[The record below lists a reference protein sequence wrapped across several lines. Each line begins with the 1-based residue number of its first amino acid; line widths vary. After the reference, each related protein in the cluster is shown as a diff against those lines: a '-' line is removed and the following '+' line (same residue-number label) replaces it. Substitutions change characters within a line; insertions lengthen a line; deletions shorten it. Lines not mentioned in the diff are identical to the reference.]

1 MCLRASSSI
10 SRGTSAP
17 PYIEIT
23 RRVLHALRMLSGA
36 KMSANG
42 TPDGLA
48 VDTLDA
54 GAALVLG
61 FRRRCF
67 ACRYSTHTVP
77 ATTHRTR
84 WSGHRREHSCAR
96 SLRPLLLPLPLPLP
110 GLKL

>member
-1 MCLRASSSI
+1 MLLLHPLPPFELEASERSPLVP
-10 SRGTSAP
+10 AF
-17 PYIEIT
+17 
-23 RRVLHALRMLSGA
+23 
-36 KMSANG
+36 NG
-42 TPDGLA
+42 IPDGLA